1 MKAYIIKFS
10 LLSAAA
16 ALSVFFATMVT
27 KYPINSAI
35 YTAILY
41 LLLVFVLVHY
51 ITLEKKGDNPNSG
64 IRKIMIGS
72 MLRLVMVVIFLFISL
87 FNQQK
92 KDVGFVLA
100 YIICFLLLLFFDIS
114 EMRSKLRL
122 ESEKSK
128 NNTNA

>member
-1 MKAYIIKFS
+1 
-10 LLSAAA
+10 
-16 ALSVFFATMVT
+16 
-27 KYPINSAI
+27 
-35 YTAILY
+35 
-41 LLLVFVLVHY
+41 
-51 ITLEKKGDNPNSG
+51 
-64 IRKIMIGS
+64 
-72 MLRLVMVVIFLFISL
+72 MVVIFLFISL

-114 EMRSKLRL
+114 EMRSKLRP